1 MNPLYFDSNC
11 LSWSLWLRSLTLQ
24 FACDLYVHR
33 DSSKLQQSINYL
45 KVFGIKQ
52 WIEHNSGSDHSSL
65 INLKY

>member
-33 DSSKLQQSINYL
+33 YSSKLHQSINYL
-45 KVFGIKQ
+45 KVLGIKQ
-52 WIEHNSGSDHSSL
+52 
-65 INLKY
+65 